1 MSEITAVGIDTAK
14 SVFHLLGEGRGG
26 RVCWRREVSRGRFLA
41 TLAQLPRCAVY
52 LEACGASH
60 YWAREIATLGH
71 RVQLIAPYYVKPYR
85 QGPKNDYQDAE
96 AVLRAGRAP
105 RARYVGIKSAG
116 QLELQAYHRVRARLK
131 RSRTATANQLRGLL
145 AEHGHVF
152 AQGIGK
158 LREGVVAVLER
169 LPERLQ
175 VLAGDLLAELATLD
189 DRLGWLDRELQRW
202 SREVPVV
209 KDLVG
214 LPGVGPTTGT
224 ALVAHVGDPQAY
236 RNGRQYSGCLGVV
249 PGQHSTG
256 GKARLGRIS
265 KRGDAYVRTLL
276 IHGAR
281 SAIRALGDKQDPE
294 SRWLRALVERRG
306 VNCAAVALANKNA
319 RRAWAIMARHGG
331 MAA

>member
-14 SVFHLLGEGRGG
+14 AVFHLLGEGRGG
-26 RVCWRREVSRGRFLA
+26 RPLWRRKVRRGRFLA
-41 TLAQLPRCAVY
+41 TLAQLPACEVY

-60 YWAREIATLGH
+60 YWGREVARLGH
-71 RVQLIAPYYVKPYR
+71 RVRLIAPYYVKPYR

-96 AVLRAGRAP
+96 AVLRAGQAP

-116 QLELQAYHRVRARLK
+116 QLELQAFHRVRARLK
-131 RSRTATANQLRGLL
+131 RMRTATGNQLRGLL

-152 AQGIGK
+152 PQGIGK
-158 LREGVVAVLER
+158 LRAGVLAVLEELPGR
-169 LPERLQ
+169 LP

-189 DRLGWLDRELQRW
+189 ERLGWYDRELARW
-202 SREVPVV
+202 AREVPVASE
-209 KDLVG
+209 LMG
-214 LPGVGPTTGT
+214 LSGVGPTTAT
-224 ALVAHVGDPQAY
+224 AVVAHVGDPRAY
-236 RNGRQYSGCLGVV
+236 GNGRQYSGCLGIV
-249 PGQHSTG
+249 PGQHSSG

-281 SAIRALGDKQDPE
+281 SVIRALGDKQDAE
-294 SRWLRALVERRG
+294 SRWLRALVARRG
-306 VNCAAVALANKNA
+306 KNCAAVALANKNA